1 MKKISD
7 FIVKHKF
14 VVLCIVVAITIASLV
29 CLFFSNVN
37 SDILSYLPDG
47 MTMTEGLDYL
57 KTNFNMEGDAMIAV
71 NNITYEEMKQ
81 KTDEMAKLKGVTP
94 GGVIWIGTMA
104 SMKDIDFSSLI
115 SGRDYAALYNAIRNY
130 YASQGLTSQEI
141 GQKLANLMNMFNNM
155 DTEAMVNSMLE
166 NESLLEIFYPKY
178 KETNGFNPEASTCYV
193 VMLQLNVP
201 SSSDEAMTLLDNVG
215 KICQDHEYAIGGST
229 QMVKEIFDSTINEIY
244 KYIIVAVLVMFI
256 ILLLTTDSLVAPFI
270 FMLTLGISI
279 LINMG
284 TNIILP
290 SVSIIT
296 FACSAVLQLGLSMDY
311 AIFLMHSFS
320 EERKRTLDD
329 DEAMR
334 RAIPKTFS
342 TITASALTTVG
353 GFLALFFMKFKIGAD
368 LGLVLAK
375 GVFLSLLT
383 VIFLQPVLM
392 LFTSKLTNKTRHKIK
407 IPEFKHVAKFS
418 IKYRKVIMIVA
429 ALLLIPVIIMQ
440 NRVELNYIKF
450 TFDPPNPT
458 ESEIIINKVENSTI
472 VMLPVN
478 KPEAN
483 KMFAEKVKNIDHV
496 SAVMSVYT
504 MVPEEMTDMIELLG
518 SPDVAAILG
527 KKEEMAMMSNFVNN
541 GYTLCEIMLDS
552 DTESQES
559 TVALAEIKALVKECF
574 GEETKYYLTGMAQA
588 VEDLREITP
597 TDFMIVSLVSVAIIL
612 VVLLFALKSFKY
624 SAIIIAVIEF
634 GIFIN
639 LSITYIM
646 GQSLNFMAY
655 IIISSIQLGATVDY
669 AILYADK
676 YLKNL
681 DLMPS
686 KEAAYKA
693 LRDSGVSV
701 MTSVAIMAGCTLSVA
716 LVTSNKIVSEICLM
730 ISRGSLISGIL
741 TLVLLPSLMI
751 LFTSNTKLKKIGKHH
766 RKSLKIVEKI
776 QKKEAKLETVSQEE
790 K

>member
-1 MKKISD
+1 MRKISN

-14 VVLCIVVAITIASLV
+14 IVLCIVVAITIASLV

-37 SDILSYLPDG
+37 SDILSYLPQG

-71 NNITYEEMKQ
+71 NNITYDEMKQ
-81 KTDEMAKLKGVTP
+81 KTDEMAKLNGITP

-104 SMKDIDFSSLI
+104 SMKDMDFSSLI
-115 SGRDYAALYNAIRNY
+115 SGRDYAALYNAVRNY
-130 YASQGLTSQEI
+130 YTSQGLTPQEI

-178 KETNGFNPEASTCYV
+178 EETNGFDPQASTCYV

-256 ILLLTTDSLVAPFI
+256 ILLLTTDSLVDPFI

-407 IPEFKHVAKFS
+407 IPDFKHVAKFS
-418 IKYRKVIMIVA
+418 IKYRKIIMIVS

-541 GYTLCEIMLDS
+541 GYTLFEIMLDS

-574 GEETKYYLTGMAQA
+574 GEETNYYLTGMAQA

-597 TDFMIVSLVSVAIIL
+597 TDFMIVTLVSVAIIL

-639 LSITYIM
+639 LSITYIL

-741 TLVLLPSLMI
+741 TLVLLPALMI

-766 RKSLKIVEKI
+766 KKSLKIVEKI
-776 QKKEAKLETVSQEE
+776 KKKEAKLETVSQED

>member
-1 MKKISD
+1 MRKISN

-14 VVLCIVVAITIASLV
+14 IVLCIVVAITIASLV

-37 SDILSYLPDG
+37 SDILSYLPQG

-71 NNITYEEMKQ
+71 NNITYDEMKQ
-81 KTDEMAKLKGVTP
+81 KTDEMAKLNGVTP

-104 SMKDIDFSSLI
+104 SMKDMDFSSLI
-115 SGRDYAALYNAIRNY
+115 SGRDYAALYNAVRNY
-130 YASQGLTSQEI
+130 YTSQGLTPQEI

-178 KETNGFNPEASTCYV
+178 EETNGFDPQASTCYV

-256 ILLLTTDSLVAPFI
+256 ILLLTTDSLVDPFI

-407 IPEFKHVAKFS
+407 IPDFKHIAKFS
-418 IKYRKVIMIVA
+418 IKHRKIIMIVS

-574 GEETKYYLTGMAQA
+574 GEETNYYLTGMAQA

-597 TDFMIVSLVSVAIIL
+597 TDFMIVTLVSVAIIL

-741 TLVLLPSLMI
+741 TLVLLPALMI

-766 RKSLKIVEKI
+766 KKSLKIVEKI
-776 QKKEAKLETVSQEE
+776 KKKEAKL
-790 K
+790 

>member
-1 MKKISD
+1 MRKISN

-14 VVLCIVVAITIASLV
+14 IVLCIVVAITIASLV

-37 SDILSYLPDG
+37 SDILSYLPQG

-71 NNITYEEMKQ
+71 NNITYDEMKQ
-81 KTDEMAKLKGVTP
+81 KTDEMSKLNGVTP

-104 SMKDIDFSSLI
+104 SMKDMDFSSLI
-115 SGRDYAALYNAIRNY
+115 SGRDYAALYNAVRNY
-130 YASQGLTSQEI
+130 YTSQGLTPQEI

-178 KETNGFNPEASTCYV
+178 EETNGFDPQASTCYV

-256 ILLLTTDSLVAPFI
+256 ILLLTTDSLVDPFI

-407 IPEFKHVAKFS
+407 IPDFKHVAKFS
-418 IKYRKVIMIVA
+418 IKYRKIIMIVA

-574 GEETKYYLTGMAQA
+574 GEETNYYLTGMAQA

-597 TDFMIVSLVSVAIIL
+597 TDFMIVTLVSVAIIL

-639 LSITYIM
+639 LSITYIL

-741 TLVLLPSLMI
+741 TLVLLPALMI

-766 RKSLKIVEKI
+766 KKSLKIVEKI
-776 QKKEAKLETVSQEE
+776 KKKEAKLETVSQED

>member
-1 MKKISD
+1 MRKISN

-14 VVLCIVVAITIASLV
+14 IVLCIVVAITIASLV

-37 SDILSYLPDG
+37 SDILSYLPEG

-71 NNITYEEMKQ
+71 NNITYDEMKQ
-81 KTDEMAKLKGVTP
+81 KTDEMAKLNGITP

-104 SMKDIDFSSLI
+104 SMKDMDFSSLI
-115 SGRDYAALYNAIRNY
+115 SGRDYAALYNAVRNY
-130 YASQGLTSQEI
+130 YKSQGLTPQEI

-178 KETNGFNPEASTCYV
+178 EETNGFDPQASTCYV

-229 QMVKEIFDSTINEIY
+229 QMVKELFDSTINEIY

-256 ILLLTTDSLVAPFI
+256 ILLLTTDSLVDPFI

-407 IPEFKHVAKFS
+407 IPDFKHVAKFS
-418 IKYRKVIMIVA
+418 IKYRKIIMIVA

-440 NRVELNYIKF
+440 NKVELNYIKF

-518 SPDVAAILG
+518 SPDVADILG

-574 GEETKYYLTGMAQA
+574 GEETDYYLTGMAQA

-597 TDFMIVSLVSVAIIL
+597 TDFMIVTLVSVAIIL

-639 LSITYIM
+639 LSITYIL

-741 TLVLLPSLMI
+741 TLVLLPALMI

-766 RKSLKIVEKI
+766 KKSLKIVEKI
-776 QKKEAKLETVSQEE
+776 KKKEAKLETVSQED

>member
-1 MKKISD
+1 MRKISN

-14 VVLCIVVAITIASLV
+14 IVLCIVVAITIASLV

-37 SDILSYLPDG
+37 SDILSYLPQG

-71 NNITYEEMKQ
+71 NNITYDEMKQ
-81 KTDEMAKLKGVTP
+81 KTDEMAKLNGVTP

-104 SMKDIDFSSLI
+104 SMKDMDFSSLI
-115 SGRDYAALYNAIRNY
+115 SGRDYAALYNAVRNY
-130 YASQGLTSQEI
+130 YTSQGLTPQEI

-178 KETNGFNPEASTCYV
+178 EETNGFDPQASTCYV

-256 ILLLTTDSLVAPFI
+256 ILLLTTDSLVDPFI

-407 IPEFKHVAKFS
+407 IPDFKHVAKFS
-418 IKYRKVIMIVA
+418 IKYRKIIMIVA

-440 NRVELNYIKF
+440 NKVELNYIKF

-518 SPDVAAILG
+518 SPDVADILG

-574 GEETKYYLTGMAQA
+574 GEETDYYLTGMAQA

-597 TDFMIVSLVSVAIIL
+597 TDFMIVTLVSVAIIL

-639 LSITYIM
+639 LSITYIL

-741 TLVLLPSLMI
+741 TLVLLPALMI

-766 RKSLKIVEKI
+766 KKSLKIVEKI
-776 QKKEAKLETVSQEE
+776 KKKEAKLETVSQED

>member
-1 MKKISD
+1 MRKISN

-14 VVLCIVVAITIASLV
+14 IVLCIVVAITIASLV

-37 SDILSYLPDG
+37 SDILSYLPEG

-71 NNITYEEMKQ
+71 NNITYDEMKQ
-81 KTDEMAKLKGVTP
+81 KTDEMAKLNGITP

-104 SMKDIDFSSLI
+104 SMKDMDFSSLI
-115 SGRDYAALYNAIRNY
+115 SGRDYAALYNAVRNY
-130 YASQGLTSQEI
+130 YKSQGLTPQEI

-178 KETNGFNPEASTCYV
+178 EETNGFDPQASTCYV

-229 QMVKEIFDSTINEIY
+229 QMVKELFDSTINEIY

-256 ILLLTTDSLVAPFI
+256 ILLLTTDSLVDPFI

-407 IPEFKHVAKFS
+407 IPDFKHIAKFS
-418 IKYRKVIMIVA
+418 IKYRKIIMIVA

-440 NRVELNYIKF
+440 NKVELNYIKF

-483 KMFAEKVKNIDHV
+483 KKFAEKVKNIDHV

-574 GEETKYYLTGMAQA
+574 GEETNYYLTGMAQA

-597 TDFMIVSLVSVAIIL
+597 TDFMIVTLVSVAIIL

-741 TLVLLPSLMI
+741 TLVLLPALMI

-766 RKSLKIVEKI
+766 KKSLKIVEKI
-776 QKKEAKLETVSQEE
+776 KKKEAKLETVSQED

>member
-1 MKKISD
+1 MRKISN

-14 VVLCIVVAITIASLV
+14 IVLCIVVAITIASLV

-37 SDILSYLPDG
+37 SDILSYLPQG

-71 NNITYEEMKQ
+71 NNITYDEMKQ
-81 KTDEMAKLKGVTP
+81 KTDEMAKLNGITP

-104 SMKDIDFSSLI
+104 SMKDMDFSSLI
-115 SGRDYAALYNAIRNY
+115 SGRDYAALYNAVRNY
-130 YASQGLTSQEI
+130 YTSQGLTPQEI

-178 KETNGFNPEASTCYV
+178 EETNGFDPQASTCYV

-256 ILLLTTDSLVAPFI
+256 ILLLTTDSLVDPFI

-407 IPEFKHVAKFS
+407 IPDFKHVAKFS
-418 IKYRKVIMIVA
+418 IKYRKIIMIVS

-574 GEETKYYLTGMAQA
+574 GEETNYYLTGMAQA

-597 TDFMIVSLVSVAIIL
+597 TDFMIVTLVSVAIIL

-639 LSITYIM
+639 LSITYIL

-741 TLVLLPSLMI
+741 TLVLLPALMI

-766 RKSLKIVEKI
+766 KKSLKIVEKI
-776 QKKEAKLETVSQEE
+776 KKKEAKLETVSQED

>member
-1 MKKISD
+1 MRKISN

-14 VVLCIVVAITIASLV
+14 IVLCIVVAITIASLV

-37 SDILSYLPDG
+37 SDILSYLPQG

-71 NNITYEEMKQ
+71 NNITYDEMKQ
-81 KTDEMAKLKGVTP
+81 KTDEMSKLNGVTP

-104 SMKDIDFSSLI
+104 SMKDMDFSSLI
-115 SGRDYAALYNAIRNY
+115 SGRDYAALYNAVRNY
-130 YASQGLTSQEI
+130 YTSQGLTPQEI

-178 KETNGFNPEASTCYV
+178 EETNGFDPQASTCYV

-256 ILLLTTDSLVAPFI
+256 ILLLTTDSLVDPFI

-407 IPEFKHVAKFS
+407 IPDFKHVAKFS
-418 IKYRKVIMIVA
+418 IKYRKIIMIVA

-440 NRVELNYIKF
+440 NKVELNYIKF

-574 GEETKYYLTGMAQA
+574 GEETNYYLTGMAQA

-597 TDFMIVSLVSVAIIL
+597 TDFMIVTLVSVAIIL

-639 LSITYIM
+639 LSITYIL

-741 TLVLLPSLMI
+741 TLVLLPALMI

-766 RKSLKIVEKI
+766 KKSLKIVEKI
-776 QKKEAKLETVSQEE
+776 KKKEAKLETVSQED